1 MATSEHQLSSEA
13 KQPAQSI
20 SQDQTKSINPE
31 ELHDEFMS
39 ESVIRSD
46 ELDHEI
52 IDAIII
58 RASEQVSATILKQR
72 AKEREEAQK
81 RRMLW
86 QEERRTFNQY
96 NGQYMETAVKNQAR
110 IIEEL
115 KCRFPKPQETF
126 ISKLWLVTSEFLK
139 SAALVS
145 VIWYCWK
152 SQDKIR

>member
-1 MATSEHQLSSEA
+1 MATSGHQLPSET
-13 KQPAQSI
+13 KQPEQSI
-20 SQDQTKSINPE
+20 SQDQTKSANSE

-46 ELDHEI
+46 DLDPEI

-86 QEERRTFNQY
+86 QEERRAFNQY

-126 ISKLWLVTSEFLK
+126 ISRLWLVTSEFLK
-139 SAALVS
+139 GAALVS